1 MEYASVRNVII
12 SLFSLICIYLLWPY
26 IAVFTLYVALQTGDI
41 AGVEER
47 VDWSSFK
54 KELRIDLN
62 NLIEIKLKQSLNK
75 KMQLNFDSMTLSEQ
89 ISDKI
94 ATPEGLIYLFNKPN
108 EFIEQI
114 RQIVKNS
121 LPLEAAKKKSTA
133 KKKSFNPP
141 AVKKKSLELE
151 GPNFPHL
158 FEHIKYAF
166 FTEPDS
172 FRLSFNETKLSF
184 TMDWRLQGFFWK
196 LVRLKIPIKKIL
208 E

>member
-1 MEYASVRNVII
+1 MRNVII
-12 SLFSLICIYLLWPY
+12 SLFSLTCIYLLWPY
-26 IAVFTLYVALQTGDI
+26 IAVLSLYVALQTGDI
-41 AGVEER
+41 EGVEER

-89 ISDKI
+89 ISEEI
-94 ATPEGLIYLFNKPN
+94 ATPAGLIYLFNKPN

-114 RQIVKNS
+114 RLIVKNA

-133 KKKSFNPP
+133 KKQSFNPP
-141 AVKKKSLELE
+141 AAKKKSLELE

-172 FRLSFNETKLSF
+172 FRLSFNEAKLSF

-196 LVRLKIPIKKIL
+196 LVRLKVPIK
-208 E
+208 

>member
-1 MEYASVRNVII
+1 VRNVII

-114 RQIVKNS
+114 RQIVKNA
-121 LPLEAAKKKSTA
+121 LPLEAAKKKS
-133 KKKSFNPP
+133 FNPP
-141 AVKKKSLELE
+141 AAKKKSLELE

-172 FRLSFNETKLSF
+172 FRLSFNEAKLSF

-196 LVRLKIPIKKIL
+196 LVRLKIPIKKI
-208 E
+208 

>member
-1 MEYASVRNVII
+1 VRNVII

-114 RQIVKNS
+114 RQIVKNA

-133 KKKSFNPP
+133 KKQSFNPP
-141 AVKKKSLELE
+141 AAKKKSLELE

-172 FRLSFNETKLSF
+172 FRLSFNEAKLSF

-196 LVRLKIPIKKIL
+196 LVRLKIPIKKI
-208 E
+208 

>member
-1 MEYASVRNVII
+1 MRNVII
-12 SLFSLICIYLLWPY
+12 SLFSLICIYLLSPY

-41 AGVEER
+41 AGVEQR

-75 KMQLNFDSMTLSEQ
+75 KLQLNFDSMTLSEQ

-114 RQIVKNS
+114 RQIVKNA

-133 KKKSFNPP
+133 KKQSFNPP
-141 AVKKKSLELE
+141 AAKKKSLELE

-172 FRLSFNETKLSF
+172 FRLSFNEAKLSF

-196 LVRLKIPIKKIL
+196 LVRLKIPIKKI
-208 E
+208 

>member
-1 MEYASVRNVII
+1 MRNIFI
-12 SLFSLICIYLLWPY
+12 YLFSLICIYLLWPY
-26 IAVFTLYVALQTGDI
+26 IAVFSLYIALQTGDI

-75 KMQLNFDSMTLSEQ
+75 KMQLNFDSMTLSEK

-114 RQIVKNS
+114 RQVVKNS
-121 LPLEAAKKKSTA
+121 LPLEAAKKKSF
-133 KKKSFNPP
+133 SPP
-141 AVKKKSLELE
+141 DVKKKPLELE
-151 GPNFPHL
+151 GPNVPNL
-158 FEHIKYAF
+158 FERIKYAF

-172 FRLSFNETKLSF
+172 FRLSFNEAKLSF

-196 LVRLKIPIKKIL
+196 LVRLKIPIKKI
-208 E
+208 

>member
-1 MEYASVRNVII
+1 VRNVII

-47 VDWSSFK
+47 VDWSSLK

-75 KMQLNFDSMTLSEQ
+75 KMQLNVDSLTLSEQ

-114 RQIVKNS
+114 RQIVKNA
-121 LPLEAAKKKSTA
+121 LPLEAAKKKS
-133 KKKSFNPP
+133 FNSP
-141 AVKKKSLELE
+141 AAKKKSLELE

-172 FRLSFNETKLSF
+172 FRLSFNEAKLSF

-196 LVRLKIPIKKIL
+196 LVRLKIPIKKI
-208 E
+208 

>member
-1 MEYASVRNVII
+1 MRNVII
-12 SLFSLICIYLLWPY
+12 SLFSLICIYLLSPY

-114 RQIVKNS
+114 RQIVKNA

-133 KKKSFNPP
+133 
-141 AVKKKSLELE
+141 KKKSLELE

-172 FRLSFNETKLSF
+172 FRLSFNEAKLSF

-196 LVRLKIPIKKIL
+196 LVRLKIPIKKI
-208 E
+208 

>member
-1 MEYASVRNVII
+1 MRNVII

-47 VDWSSFK
+47 VDWPSFK

-114 RQIVKNS
+114 RQIVKNA

-133 KKKSFNPP
+133 KKQSFNPP
-141 AVKKKSLELE
+141 AAKKKSLELE

-166 FTEPDS
+166 FTELDS
-172 FRLSFNETKLSF
+172 FRLSFNEAKLSF

-196 LVRLKIPIKKIL
+196 LVRLKIPIKKI
-208 E
+208 

>member
-1 MEYASVRNVII
+1 VRNVII

-108 EFIEQI
+108 EFIVQI
-114 RQIVKNS
+114 RQIVKNA

-141 AVKKKSLELE
+141 AAKKKSLELE

-172 FRLSFNETKLSF
+172 FRLSFNEAKLSF

-196 LVRLKIPIKKIL
+196 LVRLKIPIKKIY

>member
-1 MEYASVRNVII
+1 MRNVII

-133 KKKSFNPP
+133 KKQSFNPP
-141 AVKKKSLELE
+141 AAKKKSLELE

-172 FRLSFNETKLSF
+172 FRLSFNEAKLSF

-196 LVRLKIPIKKIL
+196 LVRLKIPIKKI
-208 E
+208 

>member
-1 MEYASVRNVII
+1 MRNVII

-47 VDWSSFK
+47 VDWPSFK

-62 NLIEIKLKQSLNK
+62 NLIEIRLKESLNK
-75 KMQLNFDSMTLSEQ
+75 NMQLNFDSLNLSEQ

-114 RQIVKNS
+114 RQIVKNA

-133 KKKSFNPP
+133 KKQSFNPP
-141 AVKKKSLELE
+141 AAKKKSLELE

-172 FRLSFNETKLSF
+172 FRLSFNEAKLSF

-196 LVRLKIPIKKIL
+196 LVRLKIPIKKI
-208 E
+208 

>member
-1 MEYASVRNVII
+1 MRNVII

-133 KKKSFNPP
+133 KTKSFNPP
-141 AVKKKSLELE
+141 AAKKKSLELE
-151 GPNFPHL
+151 GPNFSHL

-166 FTEPDS
+166 FTDLDS
-172 FRLSFNETKLSF
+172 FRLSFNEAKLSF

>member
-1 MEYASVRNVII
+1 MRNVII

-75 KMQLNFDSMTLSEQ
+75 KKQLNFDSMTLSEQ

-133 KKKSFNPP
+133 KKKSFTPP
-141 AVKKKSLELE
+141 AAKKKSLELE

-172 FRLSFNETKLSF
+172 FRLSFNEAKLSF

-196 LVRLKIPIKKIL
+196 LVRLKIPIKKI
-208 E
+208 

>member
-1 MEYASVRNVII
+1 MRNVII

-41 AGVEER
+41 AGVDER
-47 VDWSSFK
+47 VDWPSFK

-114 RQIVKNS
+114 RQIVKNA
-121 LPLEAAKKKSTA
+121 LPLEATKKQ
-133 KKKSFNPP
+133 SFNPP
-141 AVKKKSLELE
+141 AAKKKSLELE
-151 GPNFPHL
+151 GPNFSHL

-166 FTEPDS
+166 FTELDS
-172 FRLSFNETKLSF
+172 FRLSFNEAKLSF
-184 TMDWRLQGFFWK
+184 TIDWRLQGFFWK
-196 LVRLKIPIKKIL
+196 LVRLKIPIKKI
-208 E
+208 

>member
-1 MEYASVRNVII
+1 MRNIVI

-62 NLIEIKLKQSLNK
+62 NLIKIRLKESLNK
-75 KMQLNFDSMTLSEQ
+75 NMQLNFDSLTLSEQ
-89 ISDKI
+89 ISEKI
-94 ATPEGLIYLFNKPN
+94 ATPEALIYLFNKPN

-114 RQIVKNS
+114 RQIVKNA
-121 LPLEAAKKKSTA
+121 LQLEAAKKN
-133 KKKSFNPP
+133 SFNPP
-141 AVKKKSLELE
+141 TAKKKSLELE

-166 FTEPDS
+166 FTGPDS
-172 FRLSFNETKLSF
+172 FRLSFNEAKLSF

-196 LVRLKIPIKKIL
+196 LVRLKIPIKKI
-208 E
+208 

>member
-1 MEYASVRNVII
+1 MRNVII
-12 SLFSLICIYLLWPY
+12 SLFSLICIYLLSPY
-26 IAVFTLYVALQTGDI
+26 IAVFTLYVALQTADI

-75 KMQLNFDSMTLSEQ
+75 KIQLNFDSMTLSEQ

-94 ATPEGLIYLFNKPN
+94 ATPAGLIYLFNKPN

-114 RQIVKNS
+114 RQIVKNA
-121 LPLEAAKKKSTA
+121 LPLEAAKKKSLQ
-133 KKKSFNPP
+133 KSFNPP
-141 AVKKKSLELE
+141 AAKKKSLELE

-172 FRLSFNETKLSF
+172 FRLSFNEAGLSF
-184 TMDWRLQGFFWK
+184 TMDWRRQGFFWK
-196 LVRLKIPIKKIL
+196 LVRLKFPIKKI
-208 E
+208 

>member
-1 MEYASVRNVII
+1 MRNVII

-114 RQIVKNS
+114 RQIVKNA
-121 LPLEAAKKKSTA
+121 LPLEAAKKKSTG
-133 KKKSFNPP
+133 KKQSFNPP
-141 AVKKKSLELE
+141 AAKKKSLELE

-172 FRLSFNETKLSF
+172 FRLSFNEAGLSF

-196 LVRLKIPIKKIL
+196 LVRLKIPIKKF
-208 E
+208 

>member
-1 MEYASVRNVII
+1 MRNVII

-26 IAVFTLYVALQTGDI
+26 IAVFTLYVALQTADI

-62 NLIEIKLKQSLNK
+62 NLIEIKLKQNLNK

-121 LPLEAAKKKSTA
+121 LPLEAAKKKS
-133 KKKSFNPP
+133 FNPP

-166 FTEPDS
+166 FTAPGS
-172 FRLSFNETKLSF
+172 FRLSFNEAGLSF
-184 TMDWRLQGFFWK
+184 TMDWRLQGLFWK
-196 LVRLKIPIKKIL
+196 LVRLKIPIKNI
-208 E
+208 